1 MTSGKDIRDTVI
13 RCGYQYVFEGYI
25 LLKILRM
32 ILGTQLNETDF
43 IISVVLVKN
52 LPATPNNTFF

>member
-43 IISVVLVKN
+43 IISVVLVKKS
-52 LPATPNNTFF
+52 PCHS